1 MYGLNW
7 YKPKGVQVPITIL
20 QYRGEAPKQVFDVL
34 FLAPPAAVDVAP
46 FTDWMRT
53 LRRLFGWPSN
63 PLGAP
68 VPNDYSRDEYGG
80 VTGLALG
87 GLLFGGIHLAAWKFD
102 FPSRIEQVLWW
113 SASLWCTCS
122 IFAVPIFILTAM
134 SLYRAIDGLHG
145 WMDFEKVLNFSLVV
159 LILTYGLARLYLI
172 VEVFRTLC
180 FLPPDAYISTFAT
193 NVPHVS

>member
-34 FLAPPAAVDVAP
+34 FLAPSAVVYVAP
-46 FTDWMRT
+46 FTDWIRT
-53 LRRLFGWPSN
+53 LRRLFGLPSK

-68 VPNDYSRDEYGG
+68 IPNDYSRDEYGG
-80 VTGLALG
+80 VIGLAFG

-122 IFAVPIFILTAM
+122 IFAVPIFTLAVG
-134 SLYRAIDGLHG
+134 SLFTAIDDLDKYV
-145 WMDFEKVLNFSLVV
+145 DFEKVLDSGLVL
-159 LILTYGLARLYLI
+159 LILSYGLARLYLI

-180 FLPPDAYISTFAT
+180 FLPPDAYISTFAI
-193 NVPHVS
+193 NIPHVS